1 MERLKNKLPI
11 FSFLIIL
18 VLMFGVLSLF
28 IGPEKISS
36 DKVISALVSPDNSPA
51 ANIIRNSRLPR
62 LVMIAELG
70 ATLAIV
76 GAVFQA
82 VMRSPIA
89 DPYILAISTRTGLIS
104 LVAVAIAMV
113 MYGGASSLYFMILGD
128 ISGTTWSTVLQ
139 YLPFL
144 IIAVGIALL
153 FSRDLDGLLH
163 GEFTAKSFGVE
174 VEWVRTFVGI
184 IAGIIAAATVPFCG
198 AIPFIGMFATY
209 FVRSTAGA
217 RYKYLVP
224 AAVLSGSVV
233 LLLADMLSR
242 VLFGGLALSII
253 TVVPGIPM
261 FFYMIYL
268 RRSKK

>member
-11 FSFLIIL
+11 FSLLIIL

-28 IGPEKISS
+28 IGPERISS
-36 DKVISALVSPDNSPA
+36 DKVISAIVSPDNSTA
-51 ANIIRNSRLPR
+51 TNIVRNSRIPR
-62 LVMIAELG
+62 LIMLAELG

-82 VMRSPIA
+82 TRRSPVA
-89 DPYILAISTRTGLIS
+89 DPYLLAISTRAGLLS
-104 LVAVAIAMV
+104 LVVVAIFMV
-113 MYGGASSLYFMILGD
+113 AYGGASSLYFMIFGD
-128 ISGTTWSTVLQ
+128 ISGTTWSTVIQ
-139 YLPFL
+139 YFPFL
-144 IIAVGIALL
+144 IISIGIALL

-163 GEFTAKSFGVE
+163 GEYTAKSFGVE

-198 AIPFIGMFATY
+198 AIPFVGLVATY
-209 FVRSTAGA
+209 FVRSAAGA

-242 VLFGGLALSII
+242 ILFGGLALSII
-253 TVVPGIPM
+253 MMVPGIPLLL
-261 FFYMIYL
+261 YIIYL
-268 RRSKK
+268 RRSKR